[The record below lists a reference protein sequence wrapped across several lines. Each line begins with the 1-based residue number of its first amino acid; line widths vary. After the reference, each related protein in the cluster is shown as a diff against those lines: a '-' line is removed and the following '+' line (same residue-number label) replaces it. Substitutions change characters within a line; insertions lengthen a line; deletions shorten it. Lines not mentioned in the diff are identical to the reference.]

1 MSRVDR
7 VRALLAEHRLDAI
20 LIHNAENRTYVT
32 GFTGSAG
39 IALVTGR
46 ETLLLVDFRYVEQA
60 AAEAPGWEVV
70 KVPRQATEVVAELT
84 RGRELRR
91 VGFESDG
98 LTYKQ
103 YDELAT
109 ALRPSE
115 LVPVSGVDRLRW
127 IKDADE
133 LARIRRAV
141 AIADAGFAH
150 IQTHLRPG
158 TQERDVALE
167 LEFYMRRQGADK
179 EAFETIVASGVR
191 SSLPHGR
198 ASEKLLG
205 HNEFVTLDFGAVVR
219 GYHSDCTR
227 TIVLGEASPRHREIY
242 DLVLAAQRAAL
253 AGIRPGVAARDVDAL
268 ARRVITEAGHAD
280 HFGHGLGHGVGLAIH
295 EGPTLSP
302 REDATLEA
310 GMVVTVEPGVYLPGW
325 GGVRIEDLVVITPDG
340 CDNLTAAPKHL
351 MMLSPRAAR

>member
-1 MSRVDR
+1 MSRLDR
-7 VRALLAEHRLDAI
+7 LRALLTEHRLDGI
-20 LIHNAENRTYVT
+20 LIHNAENRTYLT

-39 IALVTGR
+39 VALVTGR
-46 ETLLLVDFRYVEQA
+46 ELLLLVDFRYVEQA
-60 AAEAPGWEVV
+60 GAEAPGWEVL
-70 KVPRQATEVVAELT
+70 KVPRQATDAVVELA

-91 VGFESDG
+91 IGFESDG

-109 ALRPSE
+109 ALRPAE
-115 LVPVSGVDRLRW
+115 LVPVPGVDRLRW

-133 LARIRRAV
+133 LAQIRKAV

-150 IQTHLRPG
+150 IQAYLRPG
-158 TQERDVALE
+158 IQEREVALE

-198 ASEKLLG
+198 ASEKTLG
-205 HNEFVTLDFGAVVR
+205 GGEFVTLDFGAVVR

-227 TIVLGEASPRHREIY
+227 TVVLGDASPRQREIY

-253 AGIRPGVAARDVDAL
+253 SAIRPGASARDVDAL
-268 ARRVITEAGHAD
+268 ARQVIVEAGHGD

-302 REDATLEA
+302 REDTTLEA

-325 GGVRIEDLVVITPDG
+325 GGVRIEDLVVITPGG
-340 CDNLTAAPKHL
+340 CDDLTTAPKHM
-351 MMLSPRAAR
+351 MMLSPGAMR

>member
-1 MSRVDR
+1 MISRLNR
-7 VRALLAEHRLDAI
+7 LRLLLAEHRLDAI
-20 LIHNAENRTYVT
+20 LVHNGENRTYLT

-39 IALVTGR
+39 VAVVTAR
-46 ETLLLVDFRYVEQA
+46 ESLLLVDFRYVEQA

-70 KVPRQATEVVAELT
+70 KVPRQATEIMTEIV

-109 ALRPSE
+109 ALQPTE
-115 LVPVSGVDRLRW
+115 LVPAAGVDRLRW
-127 IKDADE
+127 VKDANE
-133 LARIRRAV
+133 LAHIRTAV

-150 IQTHLRPG
+150 VQGYLRPG
-158 TQERDVALE
+158 IQEREVALE
-167 LEFYMRRQGADK
+167 LEFYMRRHGADK
-179 EAFETIVASGVR
+179 EAFDTIVASGVR

-198 ASEKLLG
+198 ATEKVLAPG
-205 HNEFVTLDFGAVVR
+205 EFVTLDFGAVVR

-227 TIVLGEASPRHREIY
+227 TMVLGDASPRQREIY
-242 DLVLAAQRAAL
+242 DLVLIAQRAAL
-253 AGIRPGVAARDVDAL
+253 AGIRPGIAARDADAL
-268 ARRVITEAGHAD
+268 ARRMITEAGHGD

-325 GGVRIEDLVVITPDG
+325 GGVRIEDLVVIGPEG
-340 CDNLTAAPKHL
+340 CENLTTAPKHMIEL
-351 MMLSPRAAR
+351 

>member
-1 MSRVDR
+1 MFSAHPTRNNVIPRRSSLVISRLNRLR
-7 VRALLAEHRLDAI
+7 VTLGEPPLEAV
-20 LIHNAENRTYVT
+20 LIQSGENRTYLT

-39 IALVTGR
+39 VAVVTTR
-46 ETLLLVDFRYVEQA
+46 ESLLLVDFRYVEQA
-60 AAEAPGWEVV
+60 AAEAPGWEIV
-70 KVPRQATEVVAELT
+70 KVPRQAVEIVTEIV

-109 ALRPSE
+109 ALQPTE
-115 LVPVSGVDRLRW
+115 LVPAAGVDRLRW
-127 IKDADE
+127 VKDANE
-133 LARIRRAV
+133 LAHIRTAV

-150 IQTHLRPG
+150 VQGYLRPG
-158 TQERDVALE
+158 IQEREVALE
-167 LEFYMRRQGADK
+167 LEFYMRRHAPGQ
-179 EAFETIVASGVR
+179 EAFDTLVARGGR

-198 ASEKLLG
+198 ATEKVLAPG
-205 HNEFVTLDFGAVVR
+205 EFVTLDFGAVVR

-227 TIVLGEASPRHREIY
+227 TMVLGDASPRQREIY
-242 DLVLAAQRAAL
+242 DLVLIAQRAAL
-253 AGIRPGVAARDVDAL
+253 AGNRPGIAARDADAL
-268 ARRVITEAGHAD
+268 ARRLITEAGHGD
-280 HFGHGLGHGVGLAIH
+280 HLGHGLGQGVGLAIH

-325 GGVRIEDLVVITPDG
+325 GGVRIEDLVG
-340 CDNLTAAPKHL
+340 
-351 MMLSPRAAR
+351 

>member
-1 MSRVDR
+1 MSRLDR
-7 VRALLAEHRLDAI
+7 LRALLPEHHIDAI
-20 LIHNAENRTYVT
+20 LIQNVENRTYLT

-39 IALVTGR
+39 AALVTAR
-46 ETLLLVDFRYVEQA
+46 ESLLLVDFRYVEQA
-60 AAEAPGWEVV
+60 AAEAPGWEIV
-70 KVPRQATEVVAELT
+70 KVPRQAPEIVTEMV

-91 VGFESDG
+91 LGFESDG
-98 LTYKQ
+98 MTYRQ
-103 YDELAT
+103 YDELGT
-109 ALRPSE
+109 ALRPAE
-115 LVPVSGVDRLRW
+115 LVPVTGVDRLRW
-127 IKDADE
+127 VKDADE
-133 LARIRRAV
+133 LARIRTAV

-150 IQTHLRPG
+150 IQGYLRPG
-158 TQERDVALE
+158 IQEREVALE
-167 LEFYMRRQGADK
+167 LEFYMRRHGADK
-179 EAFETIVASGVR
+179 EAFDTIVASGVR

-198 ASEKLLG
+198 ATEKVLG

-227 TIVLGEASPRHREIY
+227 TAVLGDASPRHREIY

-253 AGIRPGVAARDVDAL
+253 AGIRPGIAARDADAL
-268 ARRVITEAGHAD
+268 ARQVITEAGHGD

-325 GGVRIEDLVVITPDG
+325 GGVRIEDLVVIGPEG
-340 CDNLTAAPKHL
+340 CENLTTAPKHMIEL
-351 MMLSPRAAR
+351 